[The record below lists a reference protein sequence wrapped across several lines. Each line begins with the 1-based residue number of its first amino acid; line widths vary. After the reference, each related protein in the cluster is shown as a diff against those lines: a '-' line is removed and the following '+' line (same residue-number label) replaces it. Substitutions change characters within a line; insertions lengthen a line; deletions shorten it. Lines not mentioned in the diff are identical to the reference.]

1 MKRLVIALAALS
13 LLLFSAPVSA
23 YADSVQTAGSGSDG
37 DSFYVDFGSG
47 GGRHV
52 SDQGAAS
59 PPAATVFWS
68 DCGECFA
75 GGNVSGACQEAAAAC
90 TQALAD
96 ASLNVTT
103 VSLGEGE
110 TLHYLVQVREESD
123 GSWTVLGEDCTHIET
138 TTVVRDYQP
147 AAYEAFTAHLP
158 SPAITTTGNVNVVN
172 FETLL
177 WLDTDSDLSFTAT
190 LLGDAAEIHA
200 HLESV
205 TWDYGDGTTGNSS
218 TAGNPYSKTHPC
230 QSRQCDDGYYLGHTY
245 THHGTVSITATVNW
259 SGQYRIGTGTWQP
272 ITTHATTTA
281 NTLNLDIKQIHTVL
295 VPN

>member
-1 MKRLVIALAALS
+1 MIKALFITAAFS
-13 LLLFSAPVSA
+13 LFTLAPFTPAVAESSQEAEVTGSANGDKFIVVGNGDSSPFGTPPETAPV
-23 YADSVQTAGSGSDG
+23 
-37 DSFYVDFGSG
+37 
-47 GGRHV
+47 R
-52 SDQGAAS
+52 
-59 PPAATVFWS
+59 VFWS
-68 DCGECFA
+68 DCGEYFA
-75 GGNVSGACQEAAAAC
+75 GGDVSGACQQAAAVCA
-90 TQALAD
+90 QALID
-96 ASLNVTT
+96 TGLNITT
-103 VSLGEGE
+103 ATLAEGE

-205 TWDYGDGTTGNSS
+205 TWDYGDGTTGTSS
-218 TAGNPYSKTHPC
+218 TA
-230 QSRQCDDGYYLGHTY
+230 
-245 THHGTVSITATVNW
+245 
-259 SGQYRIGTGTWQP
+259 
-272 ITTHATTTA
+272 
-281 NTLNLDIKQIHTVL
+281 
-295 VPN
+295 